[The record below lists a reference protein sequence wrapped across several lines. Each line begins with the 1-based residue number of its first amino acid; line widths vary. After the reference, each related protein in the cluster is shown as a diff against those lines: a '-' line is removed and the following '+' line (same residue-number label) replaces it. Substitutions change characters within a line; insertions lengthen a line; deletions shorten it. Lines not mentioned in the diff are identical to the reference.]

1 MANQNGIAITIKGFL
16 PTGKTLEEQFAAMSL
31 VRGAQDDDNAMAEL
45 ISSLTDLKFDAQIKT
60 RREPKPEGGAE

>member
-16 PTGKTLEEQFAAMSL
+16 PTGKTLEEQFAAMGL

>member
-16 PTGKTLEEQFAAMSL
+16 PIGKTMDEQFEAMGL
-31 VRGAQDDDNAMAEL
+31 VRDAQEDVQALPALAYGL
-45 ISSLTDLKFDAQIKT
+45 IDFSFDAQMKT

>member
-31 VRGAQDDDNAMAEL
+31 VRGAQDDDSAMAEL

>member
-45 ISSLTDLKFDAQIKT
+45 ISSLTDFTFDAQIKT

>member
-16 PTGKTLEEQFAAMSL
+16 PTGTTLEEQFAAMSL
-31 VRGAQDDDNAMAEL
+31 VRAAQGDFSQLA
-45 ISSLTDLKFDAQIKT
+45 DLALEMTEVTFDAQIKT